1 MNRRETSRP
10 GVEGVNSA
18 PPRDAPQRA
27 EVRVVV
33 LSGAPAEL
41 ASLQIDGVR
50 CVRAPTPYDA
60 AAEILSAPTA
70 ALVVELRLL
79 RGRHLRVLEI
89 ARQMDV
95 EVLAVG
101 TVPRGLTGED
111 LSGVRLTARR
121 DLPGVLARLTGTY
134 EASPPPERE
143 ETPAPAVRRPLTG
156 RTGEEPGTRPKEHV
170 GEESVVEV
178 SGEPSEGQYEPEPAG
193 AGEADPSARRPPGK
207 QPRKTASPSDLL
219 TPEELTA
226 LLENEP

>member
-1 MNRRETSRP
+1 MNRRDTSRP
-10 GVEGVNSA
+10 GVEGVDSA

-27 EVRVVV
+27 EVRVVL
-33 LSGAPAEL
+33 LSGASAEL
-41 ASLQIDGVR
+41 ASLQIEGVR
-50 CVRAPTPYDA
+50 CIRAPTPYDA
-60 AAEILSAPTA
+60 VAEILSAPAA

-134 EASPPPERE
+134 EASAPPERD

-156 RTGEEPGTRPKEHV
+156 RTSEEPGTHPKEHA
-170 GEESVVEV
+170 GEESVAKI
-178 SGEPSEGQYEPEPAG
+178 SGEPSEGQYKPEPA
-193 AGEADPSARRPPGK
+193 AAETDPPARTPPGK
-207 QPRKTASPSDLL
+207 QPQQTASPSDLL